1 MKRLTHAVVG
11 SFPNFDKNDIESS
24 ILKIIDLQ
32 LKYGI
37 DVISPGEQRYDM
49 IAYFS
54 EVLPGLQH
62 KDNRS
67 CITGEI
73 KPPIELS
80 AFSKFHDLELVKNYL
95 RQKEETNNKIK
106 ITITGPITFGFTCAT
121 TSVSYGKGNL
131 GPYSSIIDVE
141 LYADVSRALKPIA
154 EELQKRDVL
163 VQIDEPGFGAGY
175 INYRKFGNEIIQWIN
190 EYLTPEL
197 KSENTIMHVCGR
209 LTKSLF
215 EDILVKF
222 ENIET
227 LSFAFDGD
235 IEKDNINII
244 SRKVFEDHGKKLGL
258 GCISGANA
266 VLSDPKT
273 VKAHIEAAVEKIG
286 LDNIKFIHPDCG
298 LKVISPEK
306 AENVLA
312 NMVEGS
318 QLFEETM

>member
-1 MKRLTHAVVG
+1 MKRLIRTVVG
-11 SFPNFDKNDIESS
+11 SFPNFDVNDIESS

-32 LKYGI
+32 LKYGF

-54 EVLPGLQH
+54 EVLPGLKH

-67 CITGEI
+67 YITGEI
-73 KPPIELS
+73 KSPIELS
-80 AFSKFHDLELVKNYL
+80 AFSKFHDIELVKNYL
-95 RQKEETNNKIK
+95 KQREETNNKIK
-106 ITITGPITFGFTCAT
+106 ITITGPITLGFTCAT
-121 TSVSYGKGNL
+121 TSASHGKGNL
-131 GPYSSIIDVE
+131 GPYSSIIDVA
-141 LYADVSRALKPIA
+141 LYADVSTALKPIA

-175 INYRKFGNEIIQWIN
+175 INYRKFSKEILQWIN

-215 EDILVKF
+215 EDIIVKF
-222 ENIET
+222 ENIGT
-227 LSFAFDGD
+227 LSFAFDGF

-244 SRKVFEDHGKKLGL
+244 SRKVMEDHGKKLGL

-266 VLSDPKT
+266 VLSDPET
-273 VKAHIEAAVEKIG
+273 VKAHIAVAVEKIG

-306 AENVLA
+306 AEMVLK
-312 NMVEGS
+312 NMVEGV
-318 QLFEETM
+318 QLFEETI

>member
-1 MKRLTHAVVG
+1 MKRLTRAVVG
-11 SFPNFDKNDIESS
+11 SFPNFDENDIESS

-37 DVISPGEQRYDM
+37 DIVSPGEQRYDM

-54 EVLPGLQH
+54 EVLPGLKP
-62 KDNRS
+62 KDKNS
-67 CITGEI
+67 YVTGKI

-80 AFSKFHDLELVKNYL
+80 AFSKFHDFELVKNYL
-95 RQKEETNNKIK
+95 KQRGEKNKKIK
-106 ITITGPITFGFTCAT
+106 MTITGPITLGFTCAT
-121 TSVSYGKGNL
+121 ASASHGKGHL
-131 GPYSSIIDVE
+131 SPYSSIIDVV
-141 LYADVSRALKPIA
+141 LYADVSHALKPIA

-175 INYRKFGNEIIQWIN
+175 INYRKFGKEIIQWIN

-197 KSENTIMHVCGR
+197 KSENTVMHICGR

-227 LSFAFDGD
+227 LSFAFDGE
-235 IEKDNINII
+235 IEKENINVIT
-244 SRKVFEDHGKKLGL
+244 RKALEDHGKKLGL

-266 VLSDPKT
+266 VLSDPMT
-273 VKAHIEAAVEKIG
+273 VKSNIAAAVEKVG

-298 LKVISPEK
+298 LKVISTEN
-306 AENVLA
+306 AEMVLK
-312 NMVEGS
+312 NMTKGA
-318 QLFEETM
+318 QLFEESL